1 MQEYT
6 SPGEVEVGRDE
17 NLTTALWENARA
29 YPNRA
34 ALAHR
39 VGGQFVDVST
49 KQFAAEVTEIAKG
62 FIGLGIEPGSRIC
75 IFSSTRMEW
84 TQLDYAIWA
93 AGCVTVPI
101 YETSSAEQVEWIVG
115 NSEAVAVVCE
125 DATLRGVYDEVAD
138 SLPSCKHAFVIEEG
152 GIQEIKSAGAELSD
166 DEVMARSNAVTGDDL
181 ATLVYTSGT
190 TGRPKGVELTHHSF
204 VWDAKQVEALAG
216 EFFKAGERTLLFL
229 PLAHIFARVIQV
241 GCVRSGVKLGFST
254 GIPQLLEEL
263 QLYKPTFLL
272 SVPRVFEKVYNGAQQ
287 KAHAEGKGKIFDTAA
302 QTAID
307 YSRETAAGKVGLK
320 TKLLHGLFDKLVYSK
335 LRDAMGGHVQYAVSG
350 GAALG
355 ERLGHFFNGIG
366 VTILEGYGLTETTAG
381 ATLNS
386 PTHFKIGTVG
396 RPIPGGSV
404 AIADDGEVLLKGAH
418 VMRGYYKNDEATKES
433 LEDDGWFHT
442 GDIGELDSE
451 GYLRITGRKKELI
464 VTAGGKNVA
473 PAVLEDRMRAHPLIS
488 QVMVVGDAQPFIA
501 ALVAVDQEEFPRW
514 AQEHGK
520 EGKTV
525 ADLVDDPELQATVQA
540 AVDDANKAVS
550 KAEAI
555 KAFRILPDDFTIEGG
570 ELTPTL
576 KVKRNVVAD
585 KYGHVIDEI
594 YSGTKK

>member
-1 MQEYT
+1 MQEYST
-6 SPGEVEVGRDE
+6 PGEVEVGPDE
-17 NLTTALWENARA
+17 NLTTSLWANARA
-29 YPNRA
+29 YPDRP

-39 VGGQFVDVST
+39 VGGQFVDVT
-49 KQFAAEVTEIAKG
+49 TRQFADEVTAIAKG
-62 FIGLGIEPGSRIC
+62 FIALGIAPESRIC
-75 IFSSTRMEW
+75 VFSGTRIEW

-115 NSEAVAVVCE
+115 NSEAVAIFCE
-125 DATLRGVYDEVAD
+125 NAALREVYDEVAGG
-138 SLPSCKHAFVIEEG
+138 LTSCEHVFVIDDAG
-152 GIQEIKSAGAELSD
+152 VDAVKSLGSDVADADVTARAE
-166 DEVMARSNAVTGDDL
+166 AVTGDDL

-190 TGRPKGVELTHHSF
+190 TGRPKGCELTHHSF
-204 VWDAKQVEALAG
+204 VWDGAQVEQLAG
-216 EFFKAGERTLLFL
+216 EFFKAGESTLLFL

-241 GCVRSGVKLGFST
+241 GCIRSGVKLGFST

-263 QLYKPTFLL
+263 QLYRPTFLL

-287 KAHAEGKGKIFDTAA
+287 KAHADGKGAIFDKAA

-307 YSRETAAGKVGLK
+307 YSRESQAGGVGLR
-320 TKLLHGLFDKLVYSK
+320 TRLLHAVFDKLVYTK
-335 LRDAMGGHVQYAVSG
+335 LRAAMGGRVRYAVSG

-355 ERLGHFFNGIG
+355 ERLGHFFHGIG

-386 PTHFKIGTVG
+386 PSHFKIGTVG
-396 RPIPGGSV
+396 RPIPGASV
-404 AIADDGEVLLKGAH
+404 RIADDGEVLLKGEH
-418 VMRGYYKNDEATKES
+418 VFRGYYGNEEATREA

-442 GDIGELDSE
+442 GDIGDLDAE

-473 PAVLEDRMRAHPLIS
+473 PAVLEDRMRAHPLVS
-488 QVMVVGDAQPFIA
+488 QSMVVGDAQPFIA
-501 ALVAVDQEEFPRW
+501 ALIAVDAEEFPRW
-514 AQEHGK
+514 AAEHGK

-525 ADLVDDPELQATVQA
+525 ADLVDDADLQAALQA
-540 AVDDANKAVS
+540 AVDDANRAVS

-555 KAFRILPDDFTIEGG
+555 KAFRILPEDFTIEGG

-576 KVKRNVVAD
+576 KVKRNVVVD
-585 KYGHVIDEI
+585 KYGHVIEQI
-594 YSGTKK
+594 YSGTNS